1 MATFLLSSEDKFVD
15 QCEPQSLDR
24 IDTDNMRPEYLEPTL
39 NLILAL
45 VIIFLHGI
53 ALIILVNI
61 LLRPSLWTAFNI
73 VGLIYLCLTIVLGS
87 YKLVQISVL
96 VSTFLKLEE
105 TDGIVIDNRCPLGLG
120 FDFYSIF
127 IYLFISILELD
138 RLNILLISCSDL
150 ASVLVIESDLRISC
164 AGLVY
169 WSGTFTAREGIL
181 TSLVFTRSGVSI
193 VCNFYSNLLYTQVSF
208 CQICQ

>member
-1 MATFLLSSEDKFVD
+1 MSSFFYFFFNEGFPYCNLYKFKSHEDEWIDDLISLTFHLFLMKKRPRNIPSISLALEVVMATFLLSSEDKFVD

-24 IDTDNMRPEYLEPTL
+24 IVTDNMRPEYLEPTL

-105 TDGIVIDNRCPLGLG
+105 TDGIVIVNQ
-120 FDFYSIF
+120 
-127 IYLFISILELD
+127 ISPWF
-138 RLNILLISCSDL
+138 N
-150 ASVLVIESDLRISC
+150 
-164 AGLVY
+164 
-169 WSGTFTAREGIL
+169 
-181 TSLVFTRSGVSI
+181 
-193 VCNFYSNLLYTQVSF
+193 
-208 CQICQ
+208 

>member
-1 MATFLLSSEDKFVD
+1 MNGSMIFFFLTFHLFLIKYSNFFLILTTIFLSVGYYERPRNIPSISLALEVVMATFFLASEDKFVD

-24 IDTDNMRPEYLEPTL
+24 IVTDNMRPEYLEPTL

-105 TDGIVIDNRCPLGLG
+105 TDGIVIVNQ
-120 FDFYSIF
+120 
-127 IYLFISILELD
+127 ISPWF
-138 RLNILLISCSDL
+138 N
-150 ASVLVIESDLRISC
+150 
-164 AGLVY
+164 
-169 WSGTFTAREGIL
+169 
-181 TSLVFTRSGVSI
+181 
-193 VCNFYSNLLYTQVSF
+193 
-208 CQICQ
+208 

>member
-1 MATFLLSSEDKFVD
+1 MKKRPRNIPSISLALEVVMATFLLSSEDKFVD

-24 IDTDNMRPEYLEPTL
+24 IVTDNMRPEYLEPTL

-105 TDGIVIDNRCPLGLG
+105 TDGIVIVNQ
-120 FDFYSIF
+120 
-127 IYLFISILELD
+127 ISPWF
-138 RLNILLISCSDL
+138 N
-150 ASVLVIESDLRISC
+150 
-164 AGLVY
+164 
-169 WSGTFTAREGIL
+169 
-181 TSLVFTRSGVSI
+181 
-193 VCNFYSNLLYTQVSF
+193 
-208 CQICQ
+208 

>member
-105 TDGIVIDNRCPLGLG
+105 TDGIVIVNRFSLALGLG
-120 FDFYSIF
+120 IRALKNLSCPKHLFSFYSS
-127 IYLFISILELD
+127 LKN
-138 RLNILLISCSDL
+138 LNI
-150 ASVLVIESDLRISC
+150 
-164 AGLVY
+164 
-169 WSGTFTAREGIL
+169 
-181 TSLVFTRSGVSI
+181 
-193 VCNFYSNLLYTQVSF
+193 
-208 CQICQ
+208 CQF